1 MINKVKDIDIK
12 NQTYYFFID
21 IINVKNFDTNNIKI
35 DEKSYKN
42 ILIYRIG
49 YVIIKDLKYIKLN
62 SVYPLYLI
70 FSKVN
75 GYLEEINGNK
85 YLTLVPTNK
94 TKEIIQKD
102 EEMWSKIRDLI
113 GSITKNSDDY
123 DESYMK
129 IKFNSDDKLPLNKAI
144 VIPSVIIVVRVIFL
158 HLMLSDKM

>member
-12 NQTYYFFID
+12 NQTYYFFVD

-42 ILIYRIG
+42 ILIYHIG

-129 IKFNSDDKLPLNKAI
+129 IKFNSDDKLPLNKTI
-144 VIPSVIIVVRVIFL
+144 VIPSVIIVVRAIFL